1 MRFRIYFL
9 IIYVFSLNVSSS
21 AQSELP
27 YKEIPSYPANYTQ
40 GTVMSRMIDGL
51 GYRYYWATE
60 NLRTSDLDFKP
71 ETLARSTFETM
82 EHIYGLSF
90 MILNASKNQ
99 VNERR
104 DPVQMT
110 AKDLR
115 LATLY
120 NLKSASE
127 AMALV
132 ENLDELTILFEG
144 STGREALPFW
154 HVLNGPLAD
163 AIYHTGQM
171 VSFRRTSGNPMNPK
185 VNVFMGKT
193 DL

>member
-1 MRFRIYFL
+1 MWYRIYFL
-9 IIYVFSLNVSSS
+9 LIYVFSLNVSSS

-127 AMALV
+127 AIALV

>member
-1 MRFRIYFL
+1 MRFRIYSL
-9 IIYVFSLNVSSS
+9 IIYLFGLNVSIN
-21 AQSELP
+21 AQFKLP

-40 GTVMSRMIDGL
+40 GKVISRMIDGL
-51 GYRYYWATE
+51 GYRFYWATA
-60 NLRTSDLDFKP
+60 NLRVLDLNFKSD
-71 ETLARSTFETM
+71 TLARSTFETM
-82 EHIYGLSF
+82 EHIYDLSF

-104 DPVQMT
+104 NPDQMT
-110 AKDLR
+110 ANELR
-115 LATLY
+115 SAVLD

-132 ENLDELTILFEG
+132 ENLEELNILFEG
-144 STGREALPFW
+144 STGRKALPFW
-154 HVLNGPLAD
+154 YVLNGPLAD

>member
-1 MRFRIYFL
+1 MWSRIYFL
-9 IIYVFSLNVSSS
+9 LIYVFSLNVSSS

>member
-1 MRFRIYFL
+1 MWSRIYFL
-9 IIYVFSLNVSSS
+9 LIYVFSLNVSSS

-40 GTVMSRMIDGL
+40 STVVSRMIDGL

-60 NLRTSDLDFKP
+60 NLRALDLDFKP
-71 ETLARSTFETM
+71 DTLARSTFETM

-127 AMALV
+127 AIALV
-132 ENLDELTILFEG
+132 EYLDELTILFEG

-154 HVLNGPLAD
+154 NVLNGPLAD

>member
-1 MRFRIYFL
+1 MWSRIYFL
-9 IIYVFSLNVSSS
+9 LIYVFSLNVSSS

-40 GTVMSRMIDGL
+40 STVISRMIDGL

-60 NLRTSDLDFKP
+60 NLRALDLDFKP
-71 ETLARSTFETM
+71 DTLARSTFETM

-99 VNERR
+99 VNHRR

-110 AKDLR
+110 ANDLR

-120 NLKSASE
+120 NLKSASA

-132 ENLDELTILFEG
+132 ENLEELNILFEG
-144 STGREALPFW
+144 STGRKALPFW

-185 VNVFMGKT
+185 VNVFIGKT

>member
-1 MRFRIYFL
+1 MWSRIYFL
-9 IIYVFSLNVSSS
+9 LIYVFSLNVSSS

-27 YKEIPSYPANYTQ
+27 YKEIPSYPANYSQ
-40 GTVMSRMIDGL
+40 STVISRMIDGL

-60 NLRTSDLDFKP
+60 NLRALDLDFKP
-71 ETLARSTFETM
+71 DTLARSTFETM
-82 EHIYGLSF
+82 EHIYDLSF

-99 VNERR
+99 VNHRR

-110 AKDLR
+110 ANDLR

-120 NLKSASE
+120 NLKSASAE
-127 AMALV
+127 MALV
-132 ENLDELTILFEG
+132 ENLEELNILFEG
-144 STGREALPFW
+144 STGRKALPFW

>member
-9 IIYVFSLNVSSS
+9 IIYVVSLNVSSS

-27 YKEIPSYPANYTQ
+27 YKKIPSYPANYTQ
-40 GTVMSRMIDGL
+40 GTVISRMIDGL

-60 NLRTSDLDFKP
+60 NLRRSDFDFRP
-71 ETLARSTFETM
+71 DTLARSIFETM

-104 DPVQMT
+104 NLFQMT
-110 AKDLR
+110 ANELR
-115 LATLY
+115 SATLD
-120 NLKSASE
+120 NLKLASE
-127 AMALV
+127 EIVLV
-132 ENLDELTILFEG
+132 DSMEELNILFQS
-144 STGREALPFW
+144 STGRKALPFW

-193 DL
+193 EL